1 MSSWGASDS
10 DESKPKWLTD
20 AEKKLVFANSSGWVL
35 EAGSAFSGND
45 NTSATPEV
53 LVAIG
58 ELTTALGSAD
68 ITEIEWI
75 TEEADKSA
83 GFTLSVRARFNEAV
97 DVNTSGGTPYLA
109 VTNGNQ
115 GSGSGRGPHN
125 LAYASGTGT
134 NELVFSLAIAAANAA
149 TNGAQANDTSGEGMA
164 VLFAQDNYSFSYAE
178 VKEQVEKISA
188 TTQEYETEMSALQA
202 TYTMGAMTIGA
213 SLYETDNP
221 EGTTGKYE
229 ETELSVSFAF

>member
-1 MSSWGASDS
+1 MPSWGATDA
-10 DESKPKWLTD
+10 DESKPKYLTD

-58 ELTTALGSAD
+58 ELTTALGAAD

-75 TEEADKSA
+75 TTAFDKSD
-83 GFTLSVRARFNEAV
+83 GGTLSVRARFNEAV
-97 DVNTSGGTPYLA
+97 DVDVSGGTPFLA

-134 NELVFSLAIAAANAA
+134 NELVFSLAIAAGNAA
-149 TNGAQANDTSGEGMA
+149 TNADDVLSIGTNPMNLNSGTIKDAGTNTASTITSAASIGTAAG
-164 VLFAQDNYSFSYAE
+164 
-178 VKEQVEKISA
+178 
-188 TTQEYETEMSALQA
+188 
-202 TYTMGAMTIGA
+202 TITVVA
-213 SLYETDNP
+213 
-221 EGTTGKYE
+221 
-229 ETELSVSFAF
+229 